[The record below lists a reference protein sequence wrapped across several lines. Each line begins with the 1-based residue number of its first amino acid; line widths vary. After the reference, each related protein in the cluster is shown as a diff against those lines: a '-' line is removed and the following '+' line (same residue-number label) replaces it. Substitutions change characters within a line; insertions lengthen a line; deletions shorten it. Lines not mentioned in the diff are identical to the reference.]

1 MSSERGQRGVT
12 LIELI
17 IFIVIMG
24 IAVTGLLRVF
34 SVSAI
39 GSADPV
45 RRKQALMIAES
56 LMEEVQHAGF
66 TFCDPSSANAAVALN
81 AAACNIPEVFG
92 HEGAGPWTRP
102 FDNINDYVTASGV
115 PASPFTAGGKIVDA
129 NGVVLSN
136 DSTYTATV
144 TVTEQALGAI
154 PATTALRITI
164 EVRYGT
170 GDENQVT
177 LDAYRTRY
185 APVPLP

>member
-1 MSSERGQRGVT
+1 MSSERRQRGVT

-24 IAVTGLLRVF
+24 IAVTGLLRVL

-45 RRKQALMIAES
+45 LRKQALMIAES

-66 TFCDPSSANAAVALN
+66 TLCDPSSANAAVALT
-81 AAACNIPEVFG
+81 AAACEFPEAFG
-92 HEGAGPWTRP
+92 QEGSGAPWSRP

-136 DSTYTATV
+136 DTSYTATV
-144 TVTEQALGAI
+144 TVTQQALGAV
-154 PATTALRITI
+154 PATEALRITI
-164 EVRYGT
+164 QVRYGI

-185 APVPLP
+185 APVP